1 MNFSFFLNLLS
12 IFDFLGS
19 NKIFGFIFYF
29 MMMFVVGGIG
39 IYMYMSTVKELENDK
54 FENYGKI
61 VLKLIMNPD
70 LKARELKI
78 KKKDAKRLDEL
89 LKNDKRIPKLRYIIF
104 LFISVYVVLFSEIV
118 VLLYPVDNIEIIS
131 IICTFLSALCSISSF
146 ILRGN
151 NNNILLET
159 TVEFYTVTKFFI
171 NIFKF
176 VFKFVILFRNVL
188 FLISLLP
195 INMLLKYISKKA
207 LANS

>member
-1 MNFSFFLNLLS
+1 MNFSIFLNLLS

-19 NKIFGFIFYF
+19 NKIFGFIFYIV
-29 MMMFVVGGIG
+29 MIFVVGGIG
-39 IYMYMSTVKELENDK
+39 RYMYVSTVKELENDK

-61 VLKLIMNPD
+61 VLELIMNPN

-78 KKKDAKRLDEL
+78 EKKDAKRLDEL

-118 VLLYPVDNIEIIS
+118 VLLYPAENIKIIS
-131 IICTFLSALCSISSF
+131 IICTLLSALCSIRSF

-151 NNNILLET
+151 NNNILLEIA
-159 TVEFYTVTKFFI
+159 VEFYTVTQFFI

-176 VFKFVILFRNVL
+176 GILFRNAL

-195 INMLLKYISKKA
+195 IYMFLKYISKKVKV
-207 LANS
+207 LANY